1 MRYCPNLDCPH
12 ARATGGAAEYRD
24 GVTRCTDCGTELIDL
39 DEFERQ
45 RAAAASTTGPD
56 SRSSW
61 KTIPHLRDLV
71 GIQLAR
77 TILEVEE
84 IPCLLTAAGLMVP
97 EDRFTEA
104 TELLSR
110 DHSEEIESLDG
121 FPDEEDEDVLRCP
134 RCTSSGVTRDRGWHC
149 MACNHRW

>member
-1 MRYCPNLDCPH
+1 MRYCPTFDCPH
-12 ARATGGAAEYRD
+12 ALATGAAAEYRD
-24 GVTRCTDCGTELIDL
+24 GIARCTDCGTDLVSL
-39 DEFERQ
+39 DELDRL
-45 RAAAASTTGPD
+45 RASAASAAEPA

-61 KTIPHLRDLV
+61 KSIPHLRDVV

-84 IPCLLTAAGLMVP
+84 IPCLLTATGLMVP
-97 EDRFTEA
+97 EDRFVEVMEILA
-104 TELLSR
+104 R

-121 FPDEEDEDVLRCP
+121 FPEEEEENVLRCP
-134 RCTSSGVTRDRGWHC
+134 RCTSSGVTRDRGWRC